1 MKLHNKLPTMFLQ
14 SIEHFWIDIGKY
26 IKAIKLDNTDDFRLI
41 NDMNTYGYEN
51 NFEIIIFM
59 RISLFILD
67 DFLDLPYLLSIY
79 LLSIS
84 VAMAVINDF
93 STKCMKTITL

>member
-41 NDMNTYGYEN
+41 NDMDTEN
-51 NFEIIIFM
+51 NFEIIIFL

-84 VAMAVINDF
+84 VAMAVINYF
-93 STKCMKTITL
+93 STKCMKAITL